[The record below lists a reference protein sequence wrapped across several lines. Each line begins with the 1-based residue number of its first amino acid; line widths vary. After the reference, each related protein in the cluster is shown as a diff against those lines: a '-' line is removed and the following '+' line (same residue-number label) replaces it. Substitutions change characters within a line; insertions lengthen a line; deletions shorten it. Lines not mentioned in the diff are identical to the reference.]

1 MNTALFEPLL
11 EGLLLPDLLDEAVES
26 VLDLVLSAPGY
37 LLRNEGPLVP

>member
-11 EGLLLPDLLDEAVES
+11 EGLLLPDLLDE